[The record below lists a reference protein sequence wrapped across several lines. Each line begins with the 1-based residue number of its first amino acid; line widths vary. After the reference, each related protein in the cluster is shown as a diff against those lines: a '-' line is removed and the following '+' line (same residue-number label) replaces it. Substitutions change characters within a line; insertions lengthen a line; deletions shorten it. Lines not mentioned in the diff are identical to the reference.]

1 MKGKSKSKDG
11 GNREG
16 KRENNL
22 FDKVWTLASH
32 RGFVFPS
39 AEIYG
44 GIAGIYDL
52 GPLGTKLKNKLVQ
65 AWREFFVLRE
75 VDPP

>member
-1 MKGKSKSKDG
+1 MSGESNSKEIVAQQRPEKS
-11 GNREG
+11 
-16 KRENNL
+16 L
-22 FDKVWTLASH
+22 FDRIWTLAYH

-52 GPLGTKLKNKLVQ
+52 GPLGAKMKNNLVQ
-65 AWREFFVLRE
+65 
-75 VDPP
+75 